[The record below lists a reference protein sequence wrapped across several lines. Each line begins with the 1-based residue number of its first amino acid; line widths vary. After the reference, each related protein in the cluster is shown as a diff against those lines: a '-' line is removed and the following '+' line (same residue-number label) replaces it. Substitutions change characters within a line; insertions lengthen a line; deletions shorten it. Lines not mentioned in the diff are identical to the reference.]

1 MLISSIISLIWDIV
15 LGSKLFIEEELEEV
29 FDVTVLVLGFVE
41 IVLTAVV
48 KLLEV
53 AGFAEL
59 EELVVFELLQL
70 ANKKEKPT
78 ADKHTIFLISFYP
91 PYHIFIYYKKI

>member
-1 MLISSIISLIWDIV
+1 M
-15 LGSKLFIEEELEEV
+15 
-29 FDVTVLVLGFVE
+29 
-41 IVLTAVV
+41 V

-78 ADKHTIFLISFYP
+78 ADKHTIFFNFILSSISHF
-91 PYHIFIYYKKI
+91 HILQKNIIF